1 MSNSP
6 GVVELLTPAGH
17 TLRRVTDE
25 QHARVDEGLLVW
37 DGRVL
42 ELFRSDG
49 GTKPWRL
56 HVGVIRRCEIEER
69 KKGIAQLKVWD
80 HERHWESVMF
90 ASEELEVIRQIVG
103 EIDRQRAT

>member
-1 MSNSP
+1 M
-6 GVVELLTPAGH
+6 
-17 TLRRVTDE
+17 TDE
-25 QHARVDEGLLVW
+25 QHVRVDEGLLVW

-69 KKGIAQLKVWD
+69 KKTIVLLKVWD
-80 HERHWESVMF
+80 GAHHWESVTF
-90 ASEELEVIRQIVG
+90 ESEQLEAIRQIVG

>member
-1 MSNSP
+1 M
-6 GVVELLTPAGH
+6 
-17 TLRRVTDE
+17 TDE
-25 QHARVDEGLLVW
+25 QHVRVDEGLLVW

-69 KKGIAQLKVWD
+69 KKGIVQLKVWD

-90 ASEELEVIRQIVG
+90 GSEQLDVIRQIVG